1 MELKIGDS
9 VTAIYKTGHYYG
21 EITRELENH
30 YTIKVLAVKKHPMQ
44 GDLHHPKE
52 AEVPFFH
59 ERKALAYREQ
69 ANVPKPMVKPFNES
83 IPDYKESL
91 AQALSALIESL
102 EKEDTPFS
110 QKSLS
115 CLENLKREYFK

>member
-1 MELKIGDS
+1 MELKIGDT
-9 VTAIYKTGHYYG
+9 VTAIYKTGQYYG

-30 YTIKVLAVKKHPMQ
+30 YTVRVLAVKKHPMQ
-44 GDLHHPKE
+44 GDLHHPKD

-69 ANVPKPMVKPFNES
+69 ANVPKPMVKPYSEQ

-91 AQALSALIESL
+91 AQAISSLIESL
-102 EKEDTPFS
+102 EIEDTSFAK
-110 QKSLS
+110 KSLA
-115 CLENLKREYFK
+115 CLENLKNEYFK